1 MLKESSSLKDE
12 IQEKNIINNIPH
24 PPALPMGPL
33 VDSQGLILPRKVF
46 NPCLDSKDRQDLH
59 KELLFNK
66 RM

>member
-1 MLKESSSLKDE
+1 MITESSLKE
-12 IQEKNIINNIPH
+12 VKEKNRLNNIPH

-59 KELLFNK
+59 KELLFNQ